1 MSLSDA
7 AAALG
12 IPEALVE
19 RSAAA
24 RAAETGASVDEI
36 LAAWAGGEGVEP
48 AAAPE
53 PEPDQATD
61 EATTVEPD
69 ETGVAD
75 EGGEAEGTAEPAP
88 PTPVIETPA
97 PAAEAP
103 AARGGAPTRAPVPAE
118 VTMAEAAHLP
128 EVVTVP
134 TAGIKERPNFVIP
147 RWLVGLLLVAPIFA
161 LFALGGSATGACGE
175 ATELTIDVVSGEIVN
190 CDGSEFTGAG
200 PGGGATDFIALGGD
214 LYAGNVSAASNC
226 AGCHGANGQGG
237 VGPALNGVLTTFG
250 ACEDHVQWV
259 RLGSDGWRS
268 EVGNT
273 YGDTNKQVT
282 QGMPPHAALTEE
294 QLRAVVAFERA
305 RFGGANPDET
315 LVDCGLAE
323 PEGEEGEAP
332 ADGGEGEAP
341 TETTMPGATTT
352 APAEASG

>member
-36 LAAWAGGEGVEP
+36 LAAWAGGEGVES

-53 PEPDQATD
+53 PTPDQATE
-61 EATTVEPD
+61 EATTVEAD
-69 ETGVAD
+69 ETGEAD
-75 EGGEAEGTAEPAP
+75 EGGRDEEAAEPAP

-128 EVVTVP
+128 EVVTVS

-200 PGGGATDFIALGGD
+200 PAGGATDFIALGGD
-214 LYAGNVSAASNC
+214 LYAGNVTAASNC
-226 AGCHGANGQGG
+226 AGCHGSNGQGG

-250 ACEDHVQWV
+250 ACEDHVEWV

-305 RFGGANPDET
+305 RFGGAGADET
-315 LVDCGLAE
+315 LVDCGLVETGDGEGAGGE
-323 PEGEEGEAP
+323 GGEEGEAP
-332 ADGGEGEAP
+332 DGESEP
-341 TETTMPGATTT
+341 TGTTLQP
-352 APAEASG
+352 EASG